1 MMVFTGH
8 FRRQNP
14 VKNSDILTT
23 KNILNPLYLNNYLLK
38 FLMSFIGHFFHSTLL
53 YVVGMVEMANIY
65 LDVLRWKSSL
75 FKFSLTYSYGSAY
88 FPWCALMKL
97 DLLKIE
103 VNHAAYSLEVFF

>member
-65 LDVLRWKSSL
+65 LDVLRWNGGNGK
-75 FKFSLTYSYGSAY
+75 Y
-88 FPWCALMKL
+88 
-97 DLLKIE
+97 LLGCTWMEIITFQ
-103 VNHAAYSLEVFF
+103 V